1 MFRQIGASVAATF
14 FLVLIIPGLAFGASP
29 DDAARFIDSLG
40 QRAFNTLNQQGL
52 PLEQKESQ
60 VRALLAEN
68 FDLKLIGRYVVGQSW
83 RTMGEEQQETYLSL
97 FQEYVLRTYSKRLGG
112 YSGQKFAISGTK
124 AASADDALVATTI
137 ERPGAPPVE
146 ASWRVKTN
154 NPQMKIVDVIVAGV
168 SMVVTQRSEF
178 GAVIQR
184 QSVDGLIE
192 TLRLQVSKFPA
203 QAN

>member
-1 MFRQIGASVAATF
+1 MFRQIGARVATTLCLLLAAT
-14 FLVLIIPGLAFGASP
+14 GSAFAGSP
-29 DDAARFIDSLG
+29 EDAARFIDSLG
-40 QRAFNTLNQQGL
+40 QRTFSVLSQQGL

-60 VRALLAEN
+60 VRSLLAEN
-68 FDLKLIGRYVVGQSW
+68 FDLNLIGRYVVGQSW

-124 AASADDALVATTI
+124 AASADDALVSTTI

-154 NPQMKIVDVIVAGV
+154 KTPPKIVDVIVGGV

-184 QSVDGLIE
+184 QGVDGLIE